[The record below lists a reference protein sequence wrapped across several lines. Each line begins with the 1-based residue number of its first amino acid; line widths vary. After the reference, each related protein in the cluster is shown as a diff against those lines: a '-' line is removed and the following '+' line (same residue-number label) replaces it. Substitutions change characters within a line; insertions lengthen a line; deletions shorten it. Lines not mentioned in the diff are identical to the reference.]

1 MSSFRWV
8 ILAVSTLGFMQVH
21 IHRVSFAPLIPTFIA
36 DLGLTYAAA
45 GAIMTGQDRLARQAR
60 VGLPHLLDGFAATGS
75 PAR

>member
-21 IHRVSFAPLIPTFIA
+21 IHRVGFAPLIPTFIA

-45 GAIMTGQDRLARQAR
+45 GAIMTAYFWTYTA
-60 VGLPHLLDGFAATGS
+60 VG
-75 PAR
+75 